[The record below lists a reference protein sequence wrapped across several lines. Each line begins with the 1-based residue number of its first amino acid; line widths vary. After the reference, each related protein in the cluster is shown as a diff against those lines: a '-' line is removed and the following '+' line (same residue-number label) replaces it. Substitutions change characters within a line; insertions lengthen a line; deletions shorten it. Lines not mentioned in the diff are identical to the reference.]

1 MFLEWRVETDAP
13 SSELEF
19 GGGVVIAA
27 ASSGEVRYTF
37 NIVRDRIRM
46 IRDNRLPIYFSQ
58 LTPGSAHRFRM
69 ELVGATRYELFIDN
83 QLVEAGT
90 PEGSYPDLLPEIIWQ
105 AAARYFP
112 NTTRWDYIRY
122 GVIPQDAGGDFDS
135 DGDIDPFDLHYFFEC
150 FDGMPDELA
159 AGITRGPQR
168 ASGPGCRWADMD
180 SDGDTDL
187 LDFAQFSARYTGKQ
201 LTPQEVTP
209 AAP

>member
-1 MFLEWRVETDAP
+1 
-13 SSELEF
+13 
-19 GGGVVIAA
+19 
-27 ASSGEVRYTF
+27 
-37 NIVRDRIRM
+37 M
-46 IRDNRLPIYFSQ
+46 IRDNRVPILFA
-58 LTPGSAHRFRM
+58 TIAAGVAHRYRL
-69 ELVGATRYELFIDN
+69 ELVGANSYALYIDDA
-83 QLVEAGT
+83 LVEFGV
-90 PEGSYPDLLPEIIWQ
+90 PEGAYPSFSPRIAW
-105 AAARYFP
+105 AVGMGYFP

-201 LTPQEVTP
+201 FTPQEVTP